1 MLITRTP
8 AFTCPC
14 GNVLNATASTTIH
27 RMAQPGDFTICFVC
41 ERVYVFDQSMQ
52 LTELTEDRVANE
64 LTSDEAASIIAAME
78 QLHAVKAK
86 YKEQQS

>member
-14 GNVLNATASTTIH
+14 GNVLNATASPTID

-41 ERVYVFDQSMQ
+41 ERVYVFDQSMW
-52 LTELTEDRVANE
+52 LSELTQERVANE
-64 LTSDEAASIIAAME
+64 LTSEEAASILAGIE
-78 QLHAVKAK
+78 QLHAFKAK
-86 YKEQQS
+86 YKQQQS